1 MLSFGRGDWSVLTPC
16 TMFRF
21 SFKDDKTQEGKKEY
35 YPVCYWRCLGMMFRD
50 VRQQFGGGALPH
62 GDDNAAVDT
71 LGLILAYLREVFPGP
86 AHFDSQRY
94 QSQVI

>member
-1 MLSFGRGDWSVLTPC
+1 
-16 TMFRF
+16 
-21 SFKDDKTQEGKKEY
+21 
-35 YPVCYWRCLGMMFRD
+35 MMFRD

-62 GDDNAAVDT
+62 GDDKAAVDT